1 MYISMDLDDT
11 LLRKDKSVSD
21 KTKEV
26 LSSLQ
31 KLGHKIIIN
40 TARNFVRTKELI
52 DLLKPDFTVINAG
65 GYILDKDLK
74 PIKDK
79 TMPKEL
85 TNAIVMETYQ
95 YTKNISIQTKDYLYT
110 TDPNSP
116 YMHDTYYDI
125 SNGCYLESYKIL
137 PCNLPME
144 IGEEIAKKNG
154 VYFVNYFG
162 GKWSRFAETDATKLE
177 ALKYIVA
184 YDGGSMNDT
193 ISFGDDYGDISMI
206 TGSGIGVAMENALE
220 DVKKKAPNICL
231 SNENDGVARFL
242 DNYFKLNIYGDK

>member
-1 MYISMDLDDT
+1 MYISVDLDDT
-11 LLRKDKSVSD
+11 LLRKDKSISD

-26 LSSLQ
+26 LETLQ

-40 TARNFVRTKELI
+40 TARNFIRTKELI
-52 DLLKPDFTVINAG
+52 DLIKPDFTVINAG
-65 GYILDKDLK
+65 GYIIDKNLL

-79 TMPKEL
+79 AMSKEL
-85 TNAIVMETYQ
+85 TNKIVMEAYK
-95 YTKNISIQTKDYLYT
+95 YTNNISIQTRDVLYS

-116 YMHDTYYDI
+116 YGHDTYYDI

-137 PCNLPME
+137 PCNLPKE
-144 IGEEIAKKNG
+144 VGDKIAKDNG

-162 GKWSRFAETDATKLE
+162 GKWSRFAELDATKLE
-177 ALKYIVA
+177 SLKYIVA
-184 YDGGSMNDT
+184 YDGGDMKDT

-206 TGSGIGVAMENALE
+206 TGSYIGVAMENALE
-220 DVKKKAPNICL
+220 DVKKKAPYICK

-242 DNYFKLNIYGDK
+242 DNYFKLNIYGDE